1 MLTVSR
7 SVDRVFQIMEIF
19 STRRRP
25 LSATEIRLAL
35 RMPHSSAVSVLSRL
49 VTLGYLDQN
58 ADTKR
63 FFPSLRLH
71 RLCGAVPDAIIG
83 GNPLADLV
91 DSIQSRVDETTSI
104 SRLDGLF
111 TMPVYVRSATHAEA
125 VRVIPGLT
133 GGLAMQSVVGRTL
146 LSTLSDVELTRY
158 ADRAAYWAKRA
169 RVGLPHDAEQLMRS
183 VEFVREHGYLCGF
196 NQLLP
201 GVGAVSCP
209 LPRLHD
215 GEQLAITIAGTSER
229 IENRGRTIINT
240 LLRAVQAFQNSGT
253 GPAKEVEAVPVVEA
267 PFLATP
273 RAVPR
278 ERPQLRAQ
286 RATAH

>member
-7 SVDRVFQIMEIF
+7 SVDRVFQIMELF

-25 LSATEIRLAL
+25 LSATEIRRSL

-71 RLCGAVPDAIIG
+71 RLCGAVPEAIIG

-91 DSIQSRVDETTSI
+91 DSIQCRVDETTSI
-104 SRLDGLF
+104 SRLDALF
-111 TMPVYVRSATHAEA
+111 TMPIYVRSATHAEA
-125 VRVIPGLT
+125 VRVIPGLS
-133 GGLAMQSVVGRTL
+133 GGLATQSVVGRTL
-146 LSTLSDVELTRY
+146 LSTLPDNELTRFIE
-158 ADRAAYWAKRA
+158 RAGYWAKRA
-169 RVGLPHDAEQLMRS
+169 RVGIPHDPEQLMRS
-183 VEFVREHGYLCGF
+183 VEFVREHGYLCSF

-209 LPRLHD
+209 LPMLHD

-229 IENRGRTIINT
+229 IERRGRTIINT
-240 LLRAVQAFQNSGT
+240 LLRDLQAYQNT
-253 GPAKEVEAVPVVEA
+253 GALPSKDVAAASLEHLALVTPPAA
-267 PFLATP
+267 PLTNLRP
-273 RAVPR
+273 RVHR
-278 ERPQLRAQ
+278 ES
-286 RATAH
+286 AH